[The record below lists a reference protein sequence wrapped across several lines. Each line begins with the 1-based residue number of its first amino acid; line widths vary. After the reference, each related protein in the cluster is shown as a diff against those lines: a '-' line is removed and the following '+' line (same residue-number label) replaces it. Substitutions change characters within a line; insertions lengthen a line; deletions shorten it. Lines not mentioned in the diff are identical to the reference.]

1 MVNQKIKKPST
12 TLTGLVLS
20 LIIVIALFSGLYLW
34 MKWNVEDAGNTVDT
48 KYSEAYANLS
58 ETSTS
63 LQENV
68 DAIKTNV
75 QNIKE
80 ADSTWQ
86 VAWNGLKGLGN
97 TMKLPINFITTGL
110 EISNIMDYQL
120 DYIPAWLKALVIAG
134 IVIVV
139 VLLIAANL
147 KGEPRM

>member
-1 MVNQKIKKPST
+1 MVNQKIKKPAT
-12 TLTGLVLS
+12 TITGLVLS
-20 LIIVIALFSGLYLW
+20 LIIVIAIFSGLYLW
-34 MKWNVEDAGNTVDT
+34 MKWNVEESGEAVDT
-48 KYSEAYANLS
+48 KYSQAYANLS
-58 ETSTS
+58 ETSTN

-75 QNIKE
+75 QAIKE

-97 TMKLPINFITTGL
+97 TMKLPVNFITTGL
-110 EISNIMDYQL
+110 ETANIIDFQL
-120 DYIPAWLKALVIAG
+120 DYIPAWLKILVTTGII
-134 IVIVV
+134 IVI